1 MTVGV
6 ANFVRYDGMIRTIL
20 ALTTSDAGSRTA
32 VWRQLVDI
40 VAQSGHGMDPEL
52 RAIAHERISELRDSV
67 PVNQRRQ
74 AAASF
79 ADRVNR
85 PDVVAIFAT
94 DEAAVAAPV
103 VARAVLSDD
112 EWLGLLSAFPP
123 TSRAILRNRRDLGAT
138 VERALASFGPSDFAL
153 PDRSVTA
160 GETSVAAPDPSS
172 QIRNL
177 VARIEAFRSL
187 GTSETSP
194 IDSTDAIPDTF
205 EFESGTNGEINYLH
219 GVAREALIGMSIAEI
234 ALPREAGVDGQAS
247 GAFRRRAPF
256 RDARLEVA
264 GEGPA
269 SGHWLISGRPIF
281 DPRTGRFAGYHG
293 KARRPRRDERAGGD
307 QRSLSGTAL
316 PADSLRQ
323 LVHELRTPLNAIQ
336 GFAEMIDRQ
345 ILGPA
350 AATYRTRAKYIVDES
365 RRLLEVVDDLDT
377 AARLDSDRFER
388 EEGISDA
395 GAVLDRIVQEQRIA
409 LESRGTVLVTNIER
423 ETMVGVGEALLDR
436 MARRLLA
443 SVMGLLDKGDTAS
456 LSLVG
461 GAGGVILAISRPA
474 ALAGRDERALLD
486 PAYGPDGEWPDAP
499 ILGLGFTLRLIANL
513 ARETSAKLTLGEDTF
528 QLLLPPVGARHELS
542 GTQP

>member
-1 MTVGV
+1 M
-6 ANFVRYDGMIRTIL
+6 RYDGMIRTIL

-40 VAQSGHGMDPEL
+40 VAQSGGGMDPEL
-52 RAIAHERISELRDSV
+52 RAIAHARISELRNYV

-79 ADRVNR
+79 ADRIDR

-112 EWLGLLSAFPP
+112 EWLGLLHSFPP
-123 TSRAILRNRRDLGAT
+123 TSRAILRNRRDLGAA

-153 PDRSVTA
+153 PDRSVT
-160 GETSVAAPDPSS
+160 TSEPAAAAPDASS

-187 GTSETSP
+187 APAESP
-194 IDSTDAIPDTF
+194 AIDGPNALPDAF
-205 EFESGTNGEINYLH
+205 EFETGIEGEIGYIQ
-219 GVAREALIGMSIAEI
+219 GVAREALIGLSVAEI
-234 ALPREAGVDGQAS
+234 APPLEAGVDGQAA

-264 GEGPA
+264 GDGA
-269 SGHWLISGRPIF
+269 AGGHWLISAIPIF
-281 DPRTGRFAGYHG
+281 NPRTGRFVGYHG
-293 KARRPRRDERAGGD
+293 NGRRPRRDERAGGD

-345 ILGPA
+345 ILGPVA
-350 AATYRTRAKYIVDES
+350 ITYRTRAKYIVDES

-377 AARLDSDRFER
+377 AARLDSDRFEHDD
-388 EEGISDA
+388 GISDA
-395 GAVLDRIVQEQRIA
+395 SAVLDRIVQEQGHT
-409 LESRGTVLVTNIER
+409 LEARGVVLNANIER
-423 ETMVGVGEALLDR
+423 EAMVGVGEPVLDR

-443 SVMGLLDKGDTAS
+443 SVLGLLAEGDTAS
-456 LSLVG
+456 LSLIA
-461 GAGGVILAISRPA
+461 GAGGVTLSISRPPV
-474 ALAGRDERALLD
+474 LAGREEQALLD
-486 PAYGPDGEWPDAP
+486 PAYGPEGEWPDAP

-513 ARETSAKLTLGEDTF
+513 ARETGSRLTLGDDVF
-528 QLLLPPVGARHELS
+528 QLVLPPANALKEQS
-542 GTQP
+542 GNQG